1 MKETISEYLCECY
14 NSGSL
19 YNSSYNT
26 SSFYIDTTN
35 GEIVC
40 TNCGLVLTNYCWT
53 NGEIYEK

>member
-1 MKETISEYLCECY
+1 MKEIISEYLCECY
-14 NSGSL
+14 SGSL
-19 YNSSYNT
+19 YNSNYNT